1 MTSPATQH
9 GDAPVFRLLYRS
21 HDLVPEPD
29 RRREFGTIFT
39 AARSTNKKLGVTGA
53 LLLTDDTFVQVLEG
67 EEASVRGLLA
77 RIEADP
83 RHDDLVVLEAGTV
96 AGRVFDRWAMARVSV
111 DGDPD
116 IPLIA
121 GERGITVAAGR
132 DRTPEQDALLAV
144 MREVANGQRH
154 EV

>member
-1 MTSPATQH
+1 MTSPAT
-9 GDAPVFRLLYRS
+9 GAAGGPVFRLLYRS
-21 HDLVPEPD
+21 HDLIPETD

-39 AARSTNKKLGVTGA
+39 TARSTNKKLGITGA

-67 EEASVRGLLA
+67 EESAVRGLLA

-83 RHDDLVVLEAGTV
+83 RHDDVVVLEAGDV
-96 AGRVFDRWAMARVSV
+96 GSRVFDRWAMARVSV

-132 DRTPEQDALLAV
+132 GVTPEQDALLSV
-144 MREVANGQRH
+144 MREVANDQRH
-154 EV
+154 QV

>member
-1 MTSPATQH
+1 MTSPATQQT
-9 GDAPVFRLLYRS
+9 GGPVFRLLYRS
-21 HDLVPEPD
+21 HDLVPEAD

-39 AARSTNKKLGVTGA
+39 AARSTNKKLGITGA
-53 LLLTDDTFVQVLEG
+53 LLLPDDTSVQVLEG
-67 EEASVRGLLA
+67 DEAAVRGLLA

-96 AGRVFDRWAMARVSV
+96 DARVFDRWAMARVSV

-132 DRTPEQDALLAV
+132 GRTPEQEALLDV

>member
-1 MTSPATQH
+1 MTSPATE
-9 GDAPVFRLLYRS
+9 ALFRLLYRS
-21 HDLVPEPD
+21 HDLIPEAD

-53 LLLTDDTFVQVLEG
+53 LLLSDDTFVQVLEG
-67 EEASVRGLLA
+67 EESAVRGLLA

-83 RHDDLVVLEAGTV
+83 RHDDVVVLEAGPV
-96 AGRVFDRWAMARVSV
+96 EGRVFDRWAMARVCV
-111 DGDPD
+111 DGDAD

-132 DRTPEQDALLAV
+132 GVTDEQDALLAV

-154 EV
+154 QV